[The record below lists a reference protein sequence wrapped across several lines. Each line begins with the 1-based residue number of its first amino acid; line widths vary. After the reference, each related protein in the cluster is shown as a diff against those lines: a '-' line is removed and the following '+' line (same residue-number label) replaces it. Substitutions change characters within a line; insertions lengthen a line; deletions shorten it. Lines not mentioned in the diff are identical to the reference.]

1 MGIIKRQGLKSSIV
15 NYAGVLIG
23 VLFFNFVFPNL
34 VDAKD
39 LGLINLLRNLMYVFA
54 TLPALGLGHI
64 LLNYYA
70 SWESEKIKN
79 SYHGFAI
86 IAMIISMLFFV
97 VFFILLK
104 SVIIN
109 YYQAQSPNFT
119 PYYYAII
126 PLVFLYIFNQYFE
139 FYSLVNFRSAFPAF
153 LREVVTR
160 VLLIILFY
168 LYISHYL
175 SQKGL
180 VIGLIVSYIIPF
192 LAIVFYAIK
201 ILKWRIGSFTNYIQK
216 ENVFEELKYGSGM
229 LLLTIFSNVSNFLD
243 GIILPAYLGLEVL
256 GIYTPALVLGQM
268 IQVPYRAISL
278 ISIPVLREAITQKD
292 VAKLKSLNN
301 SLGINLFLIG
311 CFLFTLLII
320 NSEAIFSLI
329 PPKYSA
335 AKNVLLI
342 VGAGRLLDMA
352 FGLNSE
358 IITYSNDYKYIVRLS
373 GLMMTMT
380 VILNILLIPIFGMDG
395 AALAVSVSLIVFNLL
410 KTYIIYRKY
419 NFHCFSKHYITL
431 IVITI
436 SVIGILYCIPYV
448 KFLNQHMFLNPIL
461 NIAFKSI
468 IGGFLFL
475 IPSYYFN
482 VSTDFNDFFKLVIS
496 GKILKG
502 GHKMENL

>member
-1 MGIIKRQGLKSSIV
+1 
-15 NYAGVLIG
+15 
-23 VLFFNFVFPNL
+23 
-34 VDAKD
+34 
-39 LGLINLLRNLMYVFA
+39 
-54 TLPALGLGHI
+54 
-64 LLNYYA
+64 
-70 SWESEKIKN
+70 
-79 SYHGFAI
+79 
-86 IAMIISMLFFV
+86 
-97 VFFILLK
+97 
-104 SVIIN
+104 
-109 YYQAQSPNFT
+109 
-119 PYYYAII
+119 
-126 PLVFLYIFNQYFE
+126 
-139 FYSLVNFRSAFPAF
+139 
-153 LREVVTR
+153 VVTR

-180 VIGLIVSYIIPF
+180 VIGLVVSYVIPF

-482 VSTDFNDFFKLVIS
+482 ISTDFNDFFKLVIS